1 MELQLIRWIISIF
14 ERMKL
19 RCVFFI
25 GLIGLL
31 QLSACDISVK
41 QDPMNSMSAD
51 SAKIL
56 EKKPENIVKDT
67 NKSGTFTTANTSGNF
82 SEGQGSEKKKS
93 TEKPNR
99 KSVSQDLT
107 HPFQTPVEF
116 VDETSDPA
124 FNYSSPNE
132 CEIIL
137 ADTLQ

>member
-1 MELQLIRWIISIF
+1 
-14 ERMKL
+14 MKL
-19 RCVFFI
+19 RCICFI

-31 QLSACDISVK
+31 QLSACDLSVK
-41 QDPMNSMSAD
+41 HNPMNSMSAD
-51 SAKIL
+51 SVKIL
-56 EKKPENIVKDT
+56 EKKLEIIVKDT
-67 NKSGTFTTANTSGNF
+67 IKSGTFTTANTSGNF

-99 KSVSQDLT
+99 NRVLQDLT
-107 HPFQTPVEF
+107 HPFQTPAEF
-116 VDETSDPA
+116 VDETTDPA

>member
-1 MELQLIRWIISIF
+1 MKFYWVFLIGFIVLMELSSCGPSSNQKQLKSIPNGND
-14 ERMKL
+14 KL
-19 RCVFFI
+19 
-25 GLIGLL
+25 
-31 QLSACDISVK
+31 
-41 QDPMNSMSAD
+41 
-51 SAKIL
+51 L
-56 EKKPENIVKDT
+56 EKKIENIVKDSLI
-67 NKSGTFTTANTSGNF
+67 NGNFTTANTSGNF